1 MLSAI
6 MPIEITHL
14 ATTLTAGYA
23 PLGVGMVGLMWLS
36 AGMITWMAVQH
47 YWEDA
52 HLEIPAHPTPVRHPA
67 KTTYVEPMEHV
78 EYREAA

>member
-6 MPIEITHL
+6 MPTEITNL
-14 ATTLTAGYA
+14 VTTLTAGYA
-23 PLGVGMVGLMWLS
+23 PLGVGMLGLMWLS

-52 HLEIPAHPTPVRHPA
+52 HLDIPAHPAPARHPA
-67 KTTYVEPMEHV
+67 RIEHV
-78 EYREAA
+78 EYKEAA